1 MRSAGDWMLVSFK
14 DAGKLLGIVIVAA
27 CAVFVCHLF
36 LNYQLDLTAIQ
47 DNLLD
52 PAAITMAEAHI
63 TSGQVTIVLS
73 GGCLSLTTMILLMF
87 YITNYIDSHRSV
99 LGILKAMGYGNLRIA
114 LHFWVFGFGVL
125 LGCALGFLLATLYLP
140 TLYQAQNAQ
149 QLFPDFSPQFHPI
162 CVVILVFLP
171 ALLYFIIAIVYAA
184 VRLNRPVLQL
194 LHQSDK
200 QSKHSNRLQR
210 QSPRPFLQEL
220 RHASLRSNKVLA
232 FFVGFSAFC
241 FSAMLQMA
249 ISMNEL
255 ASESFAGMMLLIGL
269 ILAFMT
275 LFLALSSLM
284 KGNQKTMAMMR
295 VMGYNE
301 RECAYTI
308 LHVYRPISYIG
319 FLIGTLYQYLLLK
332 TVMRLVFADIAGI
345 PAYHFDIQTFWFTLA
360 LFLITYELILFL
372 YARRMRHLSLKSIML
387 E

>member
-1 MRSAGDWMLVSFK
+1 
-14 DAGKLLGIVIVAA
+14 
-27 CAVFVCHLF
+27 
-36 LNYQLDLTAIQ
+36 
-47 DNLLD
+47 
-52 PAAITMAEAHI
+52 
-63 TSGQVTIVLS
+63 
-73 GGCLSLTTMILLMF
+73 
-87 YITNYIDSHRSV
+87 
-99 LGILKAMGYGNLRIA
+99 
-114 LHFWVFGFGVL
+114 
-125 LGCALGFLLATLYLP
+125 
-140 TLYQAQNAQ
+140 
-149 QLFPDFSPQFHPI
+149 
-162 CVVILVFLP
+162 
-171 ALLYFIIAIVYAA
+171 
-184 VRLNRPVLQL
+184 
-194 LHQSDK
+194 
-200 QSKHSNRLQR
+200 
-210 QSPRPFLQEL
+210 
-220 RHASLRSNKVLA
+220 SLRSNKVLA

-332 TVMRLVFADIAGI
+332 TIMRLVFADIAGI